1 MARDPRRMT
10 QEQRD
15 DVRAILVARGTYGG
29 DCAAC
34 KYPVVEGRTLCRTCE
49 RLVETSEGSG

>member
-1 MARDPRRMT
+1 MT
-10 QEQRD
+10 TADEKRF
-15 DVRAILVARGTYGG
+15 VREHLEAQGIYGG

>member
-1 MARDPRRMT
+1 MTTADEARFVFYG
-10 QEQRD
+10 Q
-15 DVRAILVARGTYGG
+15 GTLNGREGIYGG

-49 RLVETSEGSG
+49 RLVETSEGSA